1 MPAAYAALVDEELCN
16 GDIVLIDRKSQGA
29 VSAAI
34 TLGAKLRY
42 GFASPHARYSHAAI
56 VYDAT
61 HPDAVVIVEATAASG
76 VQKAFL
82 AKYHRSEFD
91 VIPAKVEDD
100 DWKQVK
106 TFLEE
111 VLNAR
116 TSYDYVTHVGLAV
129 YALTGTRVCVQ
140 RAGTAICSGLV
151 CDALTRAGKIWARPP
166 YACTPADI
174 SHQLQPGGPVR
185 SRHSGTFRRGRRR
198 R

>member
-1 MPAAYAALVDEELCN
+1 VAERLRN
-16 GDIVLIDRKSQGA
+16 GDVVLIERRSQGW

-42 GFASPHARYSHAAI
+42 GFASPHAKYSHAAI
-56 VYDAT
+56 VYDAGD
-61 HPDAVVIVEATAASG
+61 PAAVRIVEATAASG
-76 VQKAFL
+76 VQRAFL
-82 AKYHRSEFD
+82 AKYDPSEYD
-91 VIPAKVEDD
+91 VVHTHVRDD

-106 TFLEE
+106 DFLDD
-111 VLNAR
+111 VLKKR

-151 CDALTRAGKIWARPP
+151 CDALTRAGKIWTRPP

-174 SHQLQPGGPVR
+174 SYHLQRGGPIQR
-185 SRHSGTFRRGRRR
+185 RPSGTYRRR
-198 R
+198 RRPRALSI